1 MLVGKSILFS
11 LPILNTIINILK
23 WVVPLLIVGYGAYKA
38 YLIAITFY
46 KEAKAN
52 EWMLIIRDGK
62 LKSCGV
68 GLSTWSLPGDQVV
81 TFPSTIN

>member
-1 MLVGKSILFS
+1 MIVGKSIIFA
-11 LPILNTIINILK
+11 LPILHTIIKILK
-23 WVVPLLIVGYGAYKA
+23 FIAPLLVIAYAAYKV

-68 GLSTWSLPGDQVV
+68 GLSTWSLPGD
-81 TFPSTIN
+81 

>member
-1 MLVGKSILFS
+1 LGIYGGKSLIYA
-11 LPILNTIINILK
+11 LPILHLIINILK
-23 WVVPLLIVGYGAYKA
+23 WVAPLLVVGYGAYKA
-38 YLIAITFY
+38 YFIAITFY

-68 GLSTWSLPGDQVV
+68 GLSTWSLPGD
-81 TFPSTIN
+81 

>member
-1 MLVGKSILFS
+1 MA
-11 LPILNTIINILK
+11 
-23 WVVPLLIVGYGAYKA
+23 PLLVVGYGAYKA
-38 YLIAITFY
+38 YFIAITFY

-68 GLSTWSLPGDQVV
+68 GLSTWSLPGD
-81 TFPSTIN
+81 

>member
-1 MLVGKSILFS
+1 MGVITGRSIIVA
-11 LPILNTIINILK
+11 LPIMHTIINILK
-23 WVVPLLIVGYGAYKA
+23 WIAPLLVIGYGAYKA

-68 GLSTWSLPGDQVV
+68 GLSTWSMPGD
-81 TFPSTIN
+81 